1 MPNDFNLA
9 DDPAVREVIAAER
22 AWVQAHRGLDLDALE
37 GLMAEE
43 YLHILPDGSVIGKQ
57 ADLASYRRGDRHW
70 DYAESDQYHVE
81 VFGDAAVLV
90 GRWRARGVN
99 AGEPFDYAARF
110 LSVYVKRAGRW
121 QMVVAQS
128 TPLA

>member
-1 MPNDFNLA
+1 MQDDFNLSN
-9 DDPAVREVIAAER
+9 DPAVREVIAAER
-22 AWVQAHRGLDLDALE
+22 AWVQAHRDLDLQALE
-37 GLMAEE
+37 QLMAEE
-43 YLHILPDGSVIGKQ
+43 YLHIRADGSVIGKQ
-57 ADLASYRRGDRHW
+57 TDLASYRRGDRHW
-70 DYAESDQYHVE
+70 DYAESDEYRVE
-81 VFGDAAVLV
+81 VFGNTAVLV

-128 TPLA
+128 TPLP

>member
-99 AGEPFDYAARF
+99 ASEPFDYAARF